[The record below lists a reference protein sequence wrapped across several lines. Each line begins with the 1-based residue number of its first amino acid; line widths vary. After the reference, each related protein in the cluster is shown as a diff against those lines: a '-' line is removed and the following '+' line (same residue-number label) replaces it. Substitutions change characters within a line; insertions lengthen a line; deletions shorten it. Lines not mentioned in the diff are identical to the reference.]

1 MKNLGQLRVRDVM
14 TQALVTV
21 RSEDSLQ
28 RAFDLLEKYN
38 VHELPVVEQGRL
50 VGVVTDGDLKL
61 VTPSY
66 PLFRDQ
72 EEIRAALRDLKIGS
86 AMTVDPVVIGP
97 EATVL
102 EATRQM
108 YEKSIGSLL
117 VVEGSKLLGIISVSD
132 VLRLVIEEHE
142 R

>member
-1 MKNLGQLRVRDVM
+1 MKSFGQVRVRDVM

-28 RAFDLLEKYN
+28 HALDLLEKHG

-61 VTPSY
+61 VTPAY

-72 EEIRAALRDLKIGS
+72 EEIRAALRGLKVAS
-86 AMTVDPVVIGP
+86 AMTVDPQVIGP

-102 EATRQM
+102 EATKRM
-108 YEKSIGSLL
+108 YEQSIGSLPVVDADRL
-117 VVEGSKLLGIISVSD
+117 VGIISVSD
-132 VLRLVIEEHE
+132 ILRMVIEEHDG
-142 R
+142 